1 MCQGGVLDGCLRFC
15 DDLAM
20 TSLITIRLRSL
31 SAAVFLGAV
40 LLMPPAARAEPT
52 TLRVEVYGL
61 MGLHVLT
68 LHSKVDEIGDRYA
81 ITTDYATRGVAGVL
95 VDLSTKAEVRGR
107 LSNNSAQPISFR
119 RDTRRNG
126 EDRHDKVDY
135 RPDGTVEG
143 ASTPPP
149 PSPVPPATERG
160 TIDNLTAY
168 FLLERQLA
176 RTGSCA
182 MSVPVFDGRYRYDLY
197 FTDAGR
203 KRLPSAAGQDFSGEA
218 TGCHMRRVDRGGGSE
233 AEQSEGASQG
243 TIWYAKLVPGDAMV
257 PVRMEMK
264 AQIGVVDGYLAEL
277 HGRGVNLKLME

>member
-1 MCQGGVLDGCLRFC
+1 MCQGGVLDGRLRFC
-15 DDLAM
+15 HDLTM
-20 TSLITIRLRSL
+20 TSLLTTPLRLL
-31 SAAVFLGAV
+31 PGGAALFLA
-40 LLMPPAARAEPT
+40 LLVPPSVRAEPT

-68 LHSKVDEIGDRYA
+68 LHSRVDETADRYT

-95 VDLSTKAEVRGR
+95 VDLTTKAEVRGR
-107 LSNNSAQPISFR
+107 LSSVAVHPVSFR

-135 RPDGTVEG
+135 GPDGAVD
-143 ASTPPP
+143 ASSTP
-149 PSPVPPATERG
+149 PSPVSPSAERG
-160 TIDNLTAY
+160 TVDNLTAY

-176 RTGSCA
+176 RTQSCA
-182 MSVPVFDGRYRYDLY
+182 LSVPVFDGRYRYDLY

-203 KRLPSAAGQDFSGEA
+203 KKLPSVAGQNFSGE
-218 TGCHMRRVDRGGGSE
+218 TIGCHMRRVNRSAVAGP
-233 AEQSEGASQG
+233 EQDEGATQG

-257 PVRMEMK
+257 PVRMQMK

-277 HGRGVNLKLME
+277 HGHGVNLKLME